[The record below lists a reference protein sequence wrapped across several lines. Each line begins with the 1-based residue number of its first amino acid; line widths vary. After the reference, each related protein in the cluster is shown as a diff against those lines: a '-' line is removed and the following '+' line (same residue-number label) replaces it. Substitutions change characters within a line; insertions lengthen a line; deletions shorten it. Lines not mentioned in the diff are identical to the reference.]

1 MNAGPFPGSAPLGS
15 LLEAGIEV
23 IQVPPPPGY
32 RYLGLSPVW
41 LLARMPDGTF
51 WEGLG
56 ATNEEAVADAR
67 ERWRKQQLAVSLPR
81 LHREY
86 RRRLRHRRRKR

>member
-1 MNAGPFPGSAPLGS
+1 MTADPFPGSTPLGS
-15 LLEAGIEV
+15 LLEAGIDM

-32 RYLGLSPVW
+32 RFSGLSPVW
-41 LLARMPDGTF
+41 LLARMPDGTY
-51 WEGLG
+51 WEGAG
-56 ATNEEAVADAR
+56 ATSEEAVAGAR
-67 ERWRKQQLAVSLPR
+67 ARWRKQQLAVSLPR